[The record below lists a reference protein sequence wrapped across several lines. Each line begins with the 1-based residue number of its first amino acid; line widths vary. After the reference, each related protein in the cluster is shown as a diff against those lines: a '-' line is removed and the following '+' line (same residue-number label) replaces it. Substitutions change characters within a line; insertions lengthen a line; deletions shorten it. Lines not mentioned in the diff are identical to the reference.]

1 MTSSQGLALKKT
13 KNKQTHRA
21 IKEKEKDLVFFKKKK
36 LINFYFY
43 FYETRVIG
51 LIDYKK
57 GGHPDNKTQMINA
70 IQIQEQILDQVQKD
84 PIPDIGFANGPK
96 RTINK
101 SALFQGHT
109 MR

>member
-1 MTSSQGLALKKT
+1 M
-13 KNKQTHRA
+13 
-21 IKEKEKDLVFFKKKK
+21 
-36 LINFYFY
+36 
-43 FYETRVIG
+43 RVIG

-57 GGHPDNKTQMINA
+57 GGHPNNKTQMINA

-84 PIPDIGFANGPK
+84 PTPDIGFANGPK

-101 SALFQGHT
+101 SDLFQGHT